1 MPIGDILQMSTP
13 SQVFFIYSAVKKLIC
28 YLGVDNLK
36 AIMPKT
42 KPKKKHRK
50 IIPLKDKNLGN
61 KIEAYTFVEVR
72 WLDIEGDDGWSTL
85 DVLRKE
91 KLPVAVSKG
100 YLLSQK
106 NGVTRLFRDYIESKE
121 KPTMED
127 IGSTVIIPTSVIV
140 SIKKI
145 NLL

>member
-1 MPIGDILQMSTP
+1 M
-13 SQVFFIYSAVKKLIC
+13 
-28 YLGVDNLK
+28 
-36 AIMPKT
+36 
-42 KPKKKHRK
+42 KPKKHKK
-50 IIPLKDKNLGN
+50 IIPLKNKTLGN

-85 DVLRKE
+85 DVLKKE

-106 NGVTRLFRDYIESKE
+106 GGVTRIFRDYIESKE

-127 IGSTVIIPTSVIV
+127 IGSTVIIPTSVII
-140 SIKKI
+140 SIKKL
-145 NLL
+145 NL

>member
-1 MPIGDILQMSTP
+1 MR
-13 SQVFFIYSAVKKLIC
+13 
-28 YLGVDNLK
+28 
-36 AIMPKT
+36 
-42 KPKKKHRK
+42 KKKITK
-50 IIPLKDKNLGN
+50 SKKVIPLNEKVLSTDISK
-61 KIEAYTFVEVR
+61 YPFVEVR

-91 KLPVAVSKG
+91 KLPIAVSKG

-106 NGVTRLFRDYIESKE
+106 GGVTRLFRDYIESKE

-140 SIKKI
+140 SIKKLTL
-145 NLL
+145 N

>member
-1 MPIGDILQMSTP
+1 ML
-13 SQVFFIYSAVKKLIC
+13 
-28 YLGVDNLK
+28 
-36 AIMPKT
+36 

-50 IIPLKDKNLGN
+50 IIPLKNKTLGN

-106 NGVTRLFRDYIESKE
+106 GGVTRLFRDYIESKE

-145 NLL
+145 NLQFF

>member
-1 MPIGDILQMSTP
+1 ML
-13 SQVFFIYSAVKKLIC
+13 
-28 YLGVDNLK
+28 
-36 AIMPKT
+36 

-50 IIPLKDKNLGN
+50 IIPLKNKTLGN

-72 WLDIEGDDGWSTL
+72 WLDIEGDNGWSTL

-100 YLLSQK
+100 YLLSQRK
-106 NGVTRLFRDYIESKE
+106 GVTRIFRDYIESKE
-121 KPTMED
+121 GATFED

-140 SIKKI
+140 SIKKLTL
-145 NLL
+145 N